1 MPTSKARQIP
11 AARKKRVQEAVA
23 RLRSYYRM
31 GQEALRKWR
40 PGPGQ
45 RLRTLRTMASRQS
58 VSDDQVRTALRL
70 VDPDRGYT
78 SEELDDL
85 CRRINSA
92 ANRESIPIGV
102 AHVIKLM
109 SFPRGRQRARMER
122 LVLEQGWNIRRL
134 AVEIAGSHG
143 ARKSGGRRP
152 HVAAS
157 TAGVMAQLA
166 GLGTRWR
173 RYIEAL
179 SRGASATGPRA
190 SLDDLPSRVR
200 RQVQQ
205 VGVAIDALQEEIT
218 REMTRRQPGWQQR
231 VSRQDTE

>member
-1 MPTSKARQIP
+1 MPTSNARQVP

-31 GQEALRKWR
+31 GQEALREWR
-40 PGPGQ
+40 PGPRQ

-78 SEELDDL
+78 PKELDDL
-85 CRRINSA
+85 CRRIGSA
-92 ANRESIPIGV
+92 ANREGIPIGV

-152 HVAAS
+152 HVAVS
-157 TAGVMAQLA
+157 PEGVMAQLT

-173 RYIEAL
+173 RYVEAL
-179 SRGASATGPRA
+179 TRCADARA
-190 SLDDLPSRVR
+190 NVSLDDLPSRVR

-205 VGVAIDALQEEIT
+205 VGVAVDALQEEIT
-218 REMTRRQPGWQQR
+218 REMTRRQPGWRQR